1 MACELARYKVDI
13 AALSETRF
21 REQGQLEEVGAGY
34 TFWSG
39 RPKAE
44 RRDADVIFVMRNDI
58 VGRLLC
64 MLQDISDRL
73 MSLST
78 PVWGDEAPSAN
89 LNEAT
94 SNELAQRL
102 DNFAIFAAADATD
115 DDNASEDK
123 RWCQL
128 RDTVQL
134 TALNALGRAR
144 RQHQNWFDDNDAA
157 VSNLLAE

>member
-1 MACELARYKVDI
+1 MHP
-13 AALSETRF
+13 
-21 REQGQLEEVGAGY
+21 
-34 TFWSG
+34 
-39 RPKAE
+39 RPHQWHLLDYVLVR
-44 RRDADVIFVMRNDI
+44 RRDQQDVLVTKSIHGGYEYTDRHLFISKMRL
-58 VGRLLC
+58 RLQNCRRPQGKQSPGKLNTA
-64 MLQDISDRL
+64 LLFLPAHRL
-73 MSLST
+73 HF
-78 PVWGDEAPSAN
+78 
-89 LNEAT
+89 